1 MTVRPPTP
9 TFRHRKGADIGALA
23 VPERRGSRDGVG
35 RRVGWR
41 AVVFGVAAL
50 AVLAAGGCSK
60 GDEATTPNAA
70 GTTVPATSKLTQ
82 EQAAELSQVLF
93 KNFDAGGATV
103 DVVVPYN
110 STATFRIHAEVD
122 FKDSKGRGTLD
133 TTFTDGRPPE
143 HQEIA
148 WTDKQAAITD
158 SDGKWQQRLLEP
170 TRYPV
175 DQVLALVNG
184 LASETRDNPA
194 LLRQGPSQFLRT
206 ETVGTT
212 PVDVYRYGERT
223 TWFVD
228 DAGALVRLTAEI
240 PSFGGPVSIDLRNPG
255 TRSVDLP

>member
-1 MTVRPPTP
+1 VIARG
-9 TFRHRKGADIGALA
+9 RRARRALALGALA
-23 VPERRGSRDGVG
+23 L
-35 RRVGWR
+35 
-41 AVVFGVAAL
+41 AAL
-50 AVLAAGGCSK
+50 SAGACSK
-60 GDEATTPNAA
+60 GDETTTTSAS
-70 GTTVPATSKLTQ
+70 GTTAPVATKLTQ

-110 STATFRIHAEVD
+110 ATATFTIHADVD
-122 FKDSKGRGTLD
+122 FKESKGRGTLD

-143 HQEIA
+143 RQQLA
-148 WTDKQAAITD
+148 WTSQQAAITD
-158 SDGKWQQRLLEP
+158 SDGQWQQRLLDP
-170 TRYPV
+170 KKYPV

-184 LASETRDNPA
+184 LASQTRDNPA

-212 PVDVYRYGERT
+212 PVDVYKYGEHT

-255 TRSVDLP
+255 TRSIDLP